1 MSVEKKAAIYVA
13 EVDTV
18 VPPYITNDFSKY
30 TDLRKLTQGGK
41 AGLWLAKDT
50 NLGREVVIKRLK
62 PELAGD
68 RRELRRLIREARIT
82 AQLQHTGSV
91 PLYELGRDTDGNWYF
106 AMKRVRGNNLF
117 EILVKLSTGDA
128 DAVKEYTLNRLISIY
143 LDVCDTL
150 AYAHVRGIIH
160 RDIKPENVLVG
171 SFGEV
176 VLLDWG
182 VAKVW
187 GMPNEGD
194 EDTVRD
200 RGGTPLYMS
209 PEQVLGNHYIDERSD
224 IFSLG
229 ILLYE
234 VLAIREPFRGP
245 QIRDTFDNIIHESPL
260 PPSEAA
266 PDRHVPKPLERI
278 CLKALQK
285 KPQDRYQSVTELVDD
300 IEEFLNQALMKGSE

>member
-1 MSVEKKAAIYVA
+1 MTTEKKSVIFVA
-13 EVDTV
+13 EVDTI

-30 TDLRKLTQGGK
+30 TDIRPLTQGGK

-50 NLGREVVIKRLK
+50 NLGRQVVIKRLK
-62 PELAGD
+62 PNLAND

-91 PLYELGRDTDGNWYF
+91 PLYELGRDDEGNWYF
-106 AMKRVRGNNLF
+106 AMKRVVGKNLF
-117 EILVKLSTGDA
+117 QILVQLSRGEE
-128 DAVKEYTLNRLISIY
+128 DAVKEFTLNRLINIF

-194 EDTVRD
+194 EDTIHD

-229 ILLYE
+229 VLLYE
-234 VLAIREPFRGP
+234 ILAIKEPFRGR
-245 QIRDTFDNIIHESPL
+245 QIRQTFDNIIHETPQL
-260 PPSEAA
+260 PSEAA
-266 PDRHVPKPLERI
+266 PDRQIP
-278 CLKALQK
+278 KALEEICMKALEK
-285 KPQDRYQSVTELVDD
+285 KPQDRYQSVTELVD
-300 IEEFLNQALMKGSE
+300 EVEGFLNQALLRGSV